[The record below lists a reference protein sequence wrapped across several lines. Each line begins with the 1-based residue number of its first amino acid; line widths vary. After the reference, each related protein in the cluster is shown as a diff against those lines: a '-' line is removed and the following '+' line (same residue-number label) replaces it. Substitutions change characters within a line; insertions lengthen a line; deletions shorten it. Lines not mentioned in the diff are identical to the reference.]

1 MGYDADVGC
10 KALDQIDCADAGNK
24 ELIQVRQEFMLTAM
38 RTYLQ
43 AVKDRRPAV
52 LENKEPMPRAKIL
65 EFFDVCNT
73 KMDLPETHKELLT
86 YIAEQKKIPNELI
99 ISIQRELLED
109 LGFEQEHGCAVL
121 SRIGQDYPNDV
132 EVTQKMKIW
141 KSKAEQSCLRA
152 VKAHQDAGGEAPEMP
167 TTPVVDK
174 DLALA
179 MEKVIPK
186 AKEEVSKMS
195 EEEKQA
201 FLGEKAMKK
210 LEVFQGLPSDGRL
223 AWVKRLSDEDKVDFL
238 KTQMLF
244 VENLKKQMQ
253 AGQQVLKMKG
263 GYNPAPC
270 TMEDAQGPSRA
281 PAQEQMM

>member
-1 MGYDADVGC
+1 
-10 KALDQIDCADAGNK
+10 
-24 ELIQVRQEFMLTAM
+24 MLTAM